1 MPPPGTD
8 NETKSSV
15 RDTLLLLETQGLDR
29 LSRDE
34 FSHNLDVA
42 SVVVFCAK
50 NKLRLP
56 NALARSLLA
65 SSEFHPEI
73 LEAAIEDDRSLSAP
87 CLYLLDEH
95 PRLLQRLAAA
105 SMTTHTRKGL
115 SRLHP
120 TYLDYSQT
128 PPQLSAD
135 DLSYFKELNCH
146 EVLVWCRAFDTLPVK
161 IVTLLC
167 GRTPQIFDAALAFL
181 NEEHLLLEEELYA
194 KKLAER
200 LAADQHLWQGA
211 RAYQAAAFVQACSF
225 SRYPVA
231 LYAKVAKYALGK
243 HLAHLWDEPTR
254 DPLDLTEL
262 WNSLSFDT
270 QADVVESLAPALLDN
285 DLTPAQRDVCDRFLR
300 ESPQSGRSVLQAL
313 NAPYN
318 SPLKDAARQRL
329 AAMTLSQQA
338 VLKLLLSNSEAP
350 FDRLVASLKT
360 L

>member
-1 MPPPGTD
+1 LPLPGTD
-8 NETKSSV
+8 NEARSSV
-15 RDTLLLLETQGLDR
+15 RDTLLLLETRGLDE
-29 LSRDE
+29 LSRDD

-42 SVVVFCAK
+42 SVIVFCAK

-56 NALARSLLA
+56 NTLARSLLA

-87 CLYLLDEH
+87 CLSLLDEH
-95 PRLLQRLAAA
+95 PHLLQRLAAV
-105 SMTTHTRKGL
+105 SMTTHTRQGL

-146 EVLVWCRAFDTLPVK
+146 EVLIWCRAFDTLPVK
-161 IVTLLC
+161 IITLLC
-167 GRTPQIFDAALAFL
+167 ERTPQIFDVVVAFL
-181 NEEHLLLEEELYA
+181 NEEHPLLEEELYA

-200 LAADQHLWQGA
+200 LAEDQHLWQSA

-225 SRYPVA
+225 SSYPVS

-243 HLAHLWDEPTR
+243 HLAYLWDGPGR
-254 DPLDLTEL
+254 DPRTLDEI
-262 WNSLSFDT
+262 WYSLSSDT
-270 QADVVESLAPALLDN
+270 QADVVESLSPVLLDN
-285 DLTPAQRDVCDRFLR
+285 DPTPAQKDVCDRFLR
-300 ESPQSGRSVLQAL
+300 ESPQSGRSALQAL

-318 SPLKDAARQRL
+318 SPLKDAARRRL
-329 AAMTLSQQA
+329 STMTLSQRA
-338 VLKLLLSNSEAP
+338 VLKLLLPDTEAP
-350 FDRLVASLKT
+350 FDHIVASLKT

>member
-1 MPPPGTD
+1 MPLSGSD

-15 RDTLLLLETQGLDR
+15 RDTLLLLETQGLDK

-56 NALARSLLA
+56 NALARSLLT
-65 SSEFHPEI
+65 SSEFHPEN
-73 LEAAIEDDRSLSAP
+73 LEAAVEDDKSLSAP
-87 CLYLLDEH
+87 CLNLLDEH

-105 SMTTHTRKGL
+105 SMTKHTRKGL

-120 TYLDYSQT
+120 TYLDYSQA
-128 PPQLSAD
+128 PPQLSTD
-135 DLSYFKELNCH
+135 DLSYFKELNCY
-146 EVLVWCRAFDTLPVK
+146 EVLIWCRAFDTIPVK
-161 IVTLLC
+161 IITLLC
-167 GRTPQIFDAALAFL
+167 KRTPQIFDAVVAFL
-181 NEEHLLLEEELYA
+181 NEEHLPNKKESFA

-200 LAADQHLWQGA
+200 LADDHRLWQSA
-211 RAYQAAAFVQACSF
+211 RTYQAAAFVQACSF
-225 SRYPVA
+225 RSYPVA
-231 LYAKVAKYALGK
+231 LYAPVAKYALGK
-243 HLAHLWDEPTR
+243 HLAYLWDELTR

-300 ESPQSGRSVLQAL
+300 ESPQSGRSVLHAL